1 MSRAEREPGLMSTPL
16 RRRTDLDSSALP
28 PLRALIAEDDENYAA
43 YLGVLLRRFGFE
55 VTTTGNGTAALA
67 AAKETSF
74 DVAVIDCEMPG
85 MSGLELIEALRA
97 NQRCADMYA
106 LMVTAHTDLETKV
119 AALRLGYDDFITKAN
134 TGDTE
139 MIAKLGAA
147 RRLVQRQRRLDIA
160 VRELYG
166 LATRDELTGLFN
178 RRYFHAEAER
188 MLAEKQN
195 LTLALFD
202 LNAFKT
208 INDTYGHLAGDQI
221 LRDVGALFL
230 RSTRADD
237 LIARYGGDEFVLVA
251 THDTV
256 DEILTLATRLCTEIG
271 RLRWTFDGQ
280 TVAVGA
286 SNGVTS
292 SGLVEAPT
300 LAQLIAACD
309 RDLYKNKRGSG
320 GQRPEEARA
329 AAVP

>member
-1 MSRAEREPGLMSTPL
+1 MSTPL
-16 RRRTDLDSSALP
+16 RRRTDLDSTALP
-28 PLRALIAEDDENYAA
+28 PLRALIAEDDDNYAA

-55 VTTTGNGTAALA
+55 VTVFGNGASALA
-67 AAKETSF
+67 AAKETPF

-85 MSGLELIEALRA
+85 MNGLELIAALRA

-119 AALRLGYDDFITKAN
+119 TALRLGYDDFITKAN
-134 TGDTE
+134 TGDAE

-178 RRYFHAEAER
+178 RRHFQGETER
-188 MLAEKQN
+188 MLAEGEHI
-195 LTLALFD
+195 TLALFD
-202 LNAFKT
+202 LNAFK
-208 INDTYGHLAGDQI
+208 IVNDTHGHLAGDQI

-251 THDTV
+251 THSTV
-256 DEILTLATRLCTEIG
+256 DEMAALAARLSVEIG
-271 RLRWTFDGQ
+271 RLRWTFEGQ
-280 TVAVGA
+280 PVSVGA
-286 SNGVTS
+286 SAGVTS
-292 SGLVEAPT
+292 STLFEEPT
-300 LAQLIAACD
+300 LGQLIASCD
-309 RDLYKNKRGSG
+309 RDLYKNKRTAAG
-320 GQRPEEARA
+320 GQRAGQTRA
-329 AAVP
+329 ALLP